1 VALVSGALEVFLLVA
16 YTSYLPALVGPEQL
30 MDGNGKLSTTQSMA
44 QAAGPGL
51 GALLVGLT
59 GAAVALG
66 SDALSFAAS
75 AARLLAIR
83 RREPRHTAAARQAR
97 PGFRAEAGAGL
108 SYVLREPILRRAV
121 AWNGTANFFVIM
133 VETLDPVFLIRAVHL
148 RPAYVGVLLALG
160 AAGGVA
166 AGLAARPLTRRIGSA
181 RISWLSMTVFSLPG
195 LLIPLA
201 GPGWRVLCSRLAGS
215 SGRSAPRCAASRWPA
230 SSACTPRSGSRRSAA
245 ARPGCGCI
253 CPRSATN
260 ATCRGDGAAP
270 DAR

>member
-1 VALVSGALEVFLLVA
+1 
-16 YTSYLPALVGPEQL
+16 

-160 AAGGVA
+160 AAGGEA
-166 AGLAARPLTRRIGSA
+166 AGPLTRRIGSA
-181 RISWLSMTVFSLPG
+181 PDQLAVDDGVLAAGPAHPAGRAGLAGALFAAGWIVWAFGSTLCSIALASVIGVHATLWVAAVGGCSSGLWLYLSPQRNQRDLPG
-195 LLIPLA
+195 
-201 GPGWRVLCSRLAGS
+201 
-215 SGRSAPRCAASRWPA
+215 
-230 SSACTPRSGSRRSAA
+230 
-245 ARPGCGCI
+245 
-253 CPRSATN
+253 
-260 ATCRGDGAAP
+260 
-270 DAR
+270 